1 MAKQNKVVI
10 IGKHPAFLEAL
21 EVAETAARKGVKNIL
36 LIGETGTGKEV
47 FARFIHEKSDRAH
60 GPFIPVDCSTIPESL
75 LEAELFGYV
84 KGAFTGAVKSRKGLV
99 GLADGG
105 TLMIDEIGN
114 MPINVQNKLLR
125 FLETRRYRAIGASY
139 ETEVDVRII
148 AATNIDLTK
157 LTEKG
162 DFRSDLYYRLS
173 TITIVIPPLRE
184 RGDDIILLAEYF
196 LKKFAKEYNMRKKKL
211 SEDAIEKLMS
221 YKWPGNVRELR
232 NTIESAV
239 LMSEGEEITA
249 DDIILRPVGIK
260 EPIETTSSLMDEDKI
275 ILKFDIKDFNMENVE
290 RAVIIEALK
299 YTKWNKKQA
308 AKILGISRM
317 NLIRKIKKYGIE

>member
-1 MAKQNKVVI
+1 MAKQNKIVI

-36 LIGETGTGKEV
+36 LIGETGTGKEI
-47 FARFIHEKSDRAH
+47 FARFIHEKSDRAS

-84 KGAFTGAVKSRKGLV
+84 KGAFTGAIKSRKGLV

-105 TLMIDEIGN
+105 TLMIDEIAN

-148 AATNIDLTK
+148 AASNIDLTK
-157 LTEKG
+157 LTERG
-162 DFRSDLYYRLS
+162 DFRTDLYYRLS

-196 LKKFAKEYNMRKKKL
+196 VKKFTREYNIGKKKL
-211 SEDAIEKLMS
+211 SADAIDKLLN

-239 LMSEGEEITA
+239 LMSEGEEITSE
-249 DDIILRPVGIK
+249 DIILRPVGIK
-260 EPIETTSSLMDEDKI
+260 EPIETTSFVRGDKI
-275 ILKFDIKDFNMENVE
+275 VLKFNIKDFNMENVE

-308 AKILGISRM
+308 ARILGISRM

>member
-47 FARFIHEKSDRAH
+47 FARFIHEKSDRAS

-105 TLMIDEIGN
+105 TLMIDEIAN

-125 FLETRRYRAIGASY
+125 FLETRRYRAIGASH

-148 AATNIDLTK
+148 AASNIDLTK

-162 DFRSDLYYRLS
+162 DFRGDLYYRLS

-211 SEDAIEKLMS
+211 SADAIEKLMS

-260 EPIETTSSLMDEDKI
+260 EPIETTSFIRGDKI

-308 AKILGISRM
+308 ARILGISRM